1 MYVRGNKKDY
11 DQWAEE
17 GAKGWSYEDVLPYF
31 KKMEDNRDENYILNG
46 DDFINLH
53 SIMFI
58 DKAIIRV
65 IIFPTK

>member
-1 MYVRGNKKDY
+1 MFVRGNKKDY

-46 DDFINLH
+46 NDFINLH
-53 SIMFI
+53 SKQFNH
-58 DKAIIRV
+58 AY
-65 IIFPTK
+65 